1 MVGRPLGPAWAGG
14 SGQNPDQ
21 ASETLDSSPGRGP
34 TSKLI
39 SEGQV
44 LKINGRLKK
53 ARSPQAT
60 GRGSRQ
66 ATTARR
72 PRRGPGSCHLGGQET
87 GRALRPWQG
96 QVEPGRG
103 YLSPACPHPHHCTR
117 AGPSRPCQ
125 RLLNP
130 FPAGQ
135 LQGRTLEETLGLSPR
150 EFVWS
155 LGSVIG
161 VCSLQR
167 VSL

>member
-39 SEGQV
+39 SEGRV

-72 PRRGPGSCHLGGQET
+72 SRRSPGSCHLGGQEA
-87 GRALRPWQG
+87 GRALRPR

-103 YLSPACPHPHHCTR
+103 YLSPACPRTHVAP
-117 AGPSRPCQ
+117 GPVPPPTASDFLTLSQPGSCRD
-125 RLLNP
+125 L
-130 FPAGQ
+130 
-135 LQGRTLEETLGLSPR
+135 TLEETLGLSPESLFGHWAR
-150 EFVWS
+150 S
-155 LGSVIG
+155 LGFAPS
-161 VCSLQR
+161 SE
-167 VSL
+167 